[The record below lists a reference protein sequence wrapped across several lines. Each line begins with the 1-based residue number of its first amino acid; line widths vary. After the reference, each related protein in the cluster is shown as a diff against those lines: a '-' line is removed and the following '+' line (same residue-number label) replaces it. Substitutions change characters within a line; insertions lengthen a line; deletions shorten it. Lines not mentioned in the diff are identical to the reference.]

1 MATPYAYLP
10 QRAVLSLTGP
20 DTLALLE
27 RLVTHNTSGW
37 SSGETRYGALLTPQG
52 KVIADYLGLRT
63 NEGVLLDV
71 AREALEDLARRLA
84 LFRLRADVEIAP
96 RPDLFVLAGLE
107 PGPEGPRPVSGAAHV
122 LLDTRYPGGRLRAL
136 ANEAQWS
143 SWHGG
148 HPAEWSR
155 PLPDYHEDR
164 IRHAVAEWGTD
175 FTAAEVFPS
184 DINMDR
190 MGGVD
195 LKKGCFVG
203 QEVVS
208 RMHRRG
214 NVRRRSVA
222 LEAEAGS
229 ESESLAPGLALEAK
243 TPVGEIT
250 SVEGR
255 RAIARVRIDRLA
267 RAGDD
272 GVTVGGRPVHLTLPD
287 WLREEMASG
296 SPDV

>member
-37 SSGETRYGALLTPQG
+37 SPGETRYGALLTPQG

-63 NEGVLLDV
+63 AEGVLLDV
-71 AREALEDLARRLA
+71 AREALEDLARRLT

-107 PGPEGPRPVSGAAHV
+107 PAPEGPRPVSGAAHV
-122 LLDTRYPGGRLRAL
+122 LLDPRYRGGRLRAL
-136 ANEAQWS
+136 ANEAEWS

-148 HPAEWSR
+148 HPAEVSR

-214 NVRRRSVA
+214 NVRRRTVA
-222 LEAEAGS
+222 IEAEGGD
-229 ESESLAPGLALEAK
+229 LAPGLALEAE

-255 RAIARVRIDRLA
+255 RAIARVRTDRLA
-267 RAGDD
+267 RAGVD

-287 WLREEMASG
+287 WLCEEMASG
-296 SPDV
+296 SEDV